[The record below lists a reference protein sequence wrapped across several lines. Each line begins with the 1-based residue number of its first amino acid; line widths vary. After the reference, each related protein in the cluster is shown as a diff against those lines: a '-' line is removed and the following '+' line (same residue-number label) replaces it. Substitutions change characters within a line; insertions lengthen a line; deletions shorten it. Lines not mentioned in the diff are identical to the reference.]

1 MIAFISFAQNR
12 ILFYK
17 SKTIHVIWIVPCIIH
32 DFVLHKNRIRP
43 LNTNRVNCFFFLD
56 GFSTIYPIIL
66 TVKYFYFHNPPLMAS
81 GKLCYV
87 PWSFLTAAHKVYNCL
102 LIIIKVLKVLYVVTK
117 KWRHKR
123 TTNVMNINVHFKCTV
138 KTPVL
143 FFSICLI
150 NTQWDKYQ

>member
-1 MIAFISFAQNR
+1 MTLYYIKIG
-12 ILFYK
+12 
-17 SKTIHVIWIVPCIIH
+17 
-32 DFVLHKNRIRP
+32 FVLLIQIAS
-43 LNTNRVNCFFFLD
+43 TVFFFLD

-143 FFSICLI
+143 FFLDLLNQYSMR
-150 NTQWDKYQ
+150 

>member
-1 MIAFISFAQNR
+1 MSHALYMILYYIK
-12 ILFYK
+12 IG
-17 SKTIHVIWIVPCIIH
+17 
-32 DFVLHKNRIRP
+32 FVLLIQIAS
-43 LNTNRVNCFFFLD
+43 TVFFFLD

-66 TVKYFYFHNPPLMAS
+66 IVKYFYFHNPPLMAS

-150 NTQWDKYQ
+150 NTQ

>member
-1 MIAFISFAQNR
+1 MSHALYMTLYNIKIG
-12 ILFYK
+12 
-17 SKTIHVIWIVPCIIH
+17 
-32 DFVLHKNRIRP
+32 FVLLIQIAS
-43 LNTNRVNCFFFLD
+43 TVFFFLD

-66 TVKYFYFHNPPLMAS
+66 IVKYFYFHNPPLMAS

-150 NTQWDKYQ
+150 NTQ

>member
-1 MIAFISFAQNR
+1 MSHALYMTLYYIKIG
-12 ILFYK
+12 
-17 SKTIHVIWIVPCIIH
+17 
-32 DFVLHKNRIRP
+32 FVLLIQIAS
-43 LNTNRVNCFFFLD
+43 TVFFFLD

-66 TVKYFYFHNPPLMAS
+66 IVKYFYFHNPPLMAS

-87 PWSFLTAAHKVYNCL
+87 SWSFLTAAHKVYNCL

-150 NTQWDKYQ
+150 NTQ

>member
-1 MIAFISFAQNR
+1 MSHALYMTLYYIKIG
-12 ILFYK
+12 
-17 SKTIHVIWIVPCIIH
+17 
-32 DFVLHKNRIRP
+32 FVLFIKIAS
-43 LNTNRVNCFFFLD
+43 TVFFLD

-150 NTQWDKYQ
+150 NTQ

>member
-1 MIAFISFAQNR
+1 MSHALYMTLYYIKIG
-12 ILFYK
+12 
-17 SKTIHVIWIVPCIIH
+17 
-32 DFVLHKNRIRP
+32 FVLLIQIAS
-43 LNTNRVNCFFFLD
+43 TVFFFLD

-66 TVKYFYFHNPPLMAS
+66 IVKYFYFHNPPLMAS

-150 NTQWDKYQ
+150 NTQ

>member
-1 MIAFISFAQNR
+1 MSHALYMTLYNIKIG
-12 ILFYK
+12 
-17 SKTIHVIWIVPCIIH
+17 
-32 DFVLHKNRIRP
+32 FVLLIQIAS
-43 LNTNRVNCFFFLD
+43 TVFFFLD

-66 TVKYFYFHNPPLMAS
+66 IVKYFYFHNPPLMAS

-87 PWSFLTAAHKVYNCL
+87 PWSFLTAAHNVYNCL

-150 NTQWDKYQ
+150 NTQ

>member
-1 MIAFISFAQNR
+1 MSHALYMTLYYIKIG
-12 ILFYK
+12 
-17 SKTIHVIWIVPCIIH
+17 
-32 DFVLHKNRIRP
+32 FVLLIQIAS
-43 LNTNRVNCFFFLD
+43 TVFFFLD

-66 TVKYFYFHNPPLMAS
+66 IVKYFYFHNPPLMAS

-150 NTQWDKYQ
+150 NTH

>member
-1 MIAFISFAQNR
+1 MSHALYMTLYNIKIG
-12 ILFYK
+12 
-17 SKTIHVIWIVPCIIH
+17 
-32 DFVLHKNRIRP
+32 FVLLIQIAS
-43 LNTNRVNCFFFLD
+43 TVFFFLD

-87 PWSFLTAAHKVYNCL
+87 PWSFLTAAHNVYNCL

-150 NTQWDKYQ
+150 NTQ

>member
-1 MIAFISFAQNR
+1 MSHALYMTLYYIKIG
-12 ILFYK
+12 
-17 SKTIHVIWIVPCIIH
+17 
-32 DFVLHKNRIRP
+32 FVLLIQIAS
-43 LNTNRVNCFFFLD
+43 TVFFFLD

-150 NTQWDKYQ
+150 NTQ

>member
-1 MIAFISFAQNR
+1 MSHALYMTLYNIKIG
-12 ILFYK
+12 
-17 SKTIHVIWIVPCIIH
+17 
-32 DFVLHKNRIRP
+32 FVLLIQIAS
-43 LNTNRVNCFFFLD
+43 TVFFFLD

-150 NTQWDKYQ
+150 NTQ

>member
-1 MIAFISFAQNR
+1 MSHALYMTLYYIKIG
-12 ILFYK
+12 
-17 SKTIHVIWIVPCIIH
+17 
-32 DFVLHKNRIRP
+32 FVLLIQIAS
-43 LNTNRVNCFFFLD
+43 TVFFFLD

-66 TVKYFYFHNPPLMAS
+66 IVKYFYFHNPSLMAS

-150 NTQWDKYQ
+150 NTQ